1 MKEYPN
7 QPESMKTKDM
17 AGIQLI
23 IKKVLEEDLPDCR
36 ANQWFIESVHFANM
50 LDKIM
55 EEIWVNV

>member
-7 QPESMKTKDM
+7 QPESTTGMNQMKD
-17 AGIQLI
+17 I
-23 IKKVLEEDLPDCR
+23 IKEVLEEDLPDC
-36 ANQWFIESVHFANM
+36 NTNEWFIESVHFANM